1 MRFLLLSLI
10 TIFSFSANSQTVF
23 STLNHN
29 FGELQN
35 NDFRFVDIQLTNN
48 GSKETLIFS
57 VRKPSEIDYIISK
70 KRITPDSTSII
81 RFQVNPKKKGPFS
94 YKIEV
99 YTSDKNEATIL
110 TLKGD
115 LREVPQDKAYLF
127 TSCPTFKEQP
137 SGADKQQQNLTIF
150 PLTVTTID
158 EKTKEKLS
166 ESTVTLIQK
175 GEAVWAKETDEKGIV
190 KEDNASLGLS
200 YFYATKEGY
209 LPAES
214 GTYINF
220 KRNSITIELTKD
232 STYTKES
239 QPAFQPF
246 EPINV
251 AMEAIK
257 KDLASKY
264 LEKPEEQKEEEQE
277 KQQEKT
283 QQESAIEK
291 NLSKTITD
299 ETVPEIK
306 NNNFTLPVLSNLDPN
321 NFNEEYFN
329 PVNVVFILDIS
340 SSMRQADKIELM
352 KYALMQL
359 TEMLRPQDQFSMITY
374 ASQVTI
380 QIEAAPGNEKELI
393 KTKVKDLTAGGFTS
407 GGTGIKTGYKLALKT
422 KINSG
427 NNHVIVITDGAFN
440 KESKDY
446 KRQIKKYLKKGITLS
461 IVGVKNNDKD
471 EIEMRYISKLG
482 GGRYVPIMKLSDAQ
496 QNLKQ
501 EIRVVSFKY

>member
-1 MRFLLLSLI
+1 MRFLFLFIFTLSSIL
-10 TIFSFSANSQTVF
+10 ANSQTVF
-23 STLNHN
+23 NTVNHD
-29 FGELQN
+29 FGELQS
-35 NDFRFVDIQLTNN
+35 NDLRFVDLQLTNN

-57 VRKPSEIDYIISK
+57 VRKSSEIDYIISK
-70 KRITPDSTSII
+70 KRISPDSTSII

-94 YKIEV
+94 YKVEI
-99 YTSDKNEATIL
+99 YTSDKNEATII
-110 TLKGD
+110 TLKGN
-115 LREVPQDKAYLF
+115 LQEVPQDKAYLF

-137 SGADKQQQNLTIF
+137 IGADKQQQNLTIF

-158 EKTKEKLS
+158 EETKETLS

-175 GEAVWAKETDEKGIV
+175 GEAIWAKQTDKKGIV
-190 KEDNASLGLS
+190 KEDEASLGLS

-209 LPAES
+209 LPAEL

-220 KRNSITIELTKD
+220 KRNSVTLELAKD
-232 STYTKES
+232 SSYNSNSITEQK
-239 QPAFQPF
+239 PVFQP
-246 EPINV
+246 
-251 AMEAIK
+251 IK
-257 KDLASKY
+257 TPQLASK
-264 LEKPEEQKEEEQE
+264 EINPVPN
-277 KQQEKT
+277 KT
-283 QQESAIEK
+283 QKGPKQKNAIQNIPEPKIADNNLHKQPESNPTPPGLNTLDA
-291 NLSKTITD
+291 
-299 ETVPEIK
+299 
-306 NNNFTLPVLSNLDPN
+306 NNFDDQ
-321 NFNEEYFN
+321 YFN

-374 ASQVTI
+374 ASQVTV
-380 QIEAAPGNEKELI
+380 QLKGVSGSKKELI
-393 KTKVKDLTAGGFTS
+393 KEKVKDLTAGGFTS
-407 GGTGIKTGYKLALKT
+407 GGTGIKTGFKTALAT

-471 EIEMRYISKLG
+471 EIEMRSISTLG